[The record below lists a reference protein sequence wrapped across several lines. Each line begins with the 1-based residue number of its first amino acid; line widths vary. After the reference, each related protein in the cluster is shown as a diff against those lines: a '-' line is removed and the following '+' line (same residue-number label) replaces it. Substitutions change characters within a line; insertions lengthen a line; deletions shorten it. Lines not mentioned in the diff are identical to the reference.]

1 MMPEIT
7 ITLPQDEWMRV
18 LNMLA
23 DYPFKTV
30 APLIS
35 NIQQQMMPQ
44 MPQMPKDQ
52 RPNGEVRISSS

>member
-44 MPQMPKDQ
+44 MPKDQ
-52 RPNGEVRISSS
+52 RPNGEVRVSSS